1 MLRDPVFFLSPALL
15 TVAIACNK
23 PQRQP
28 EQTLSPLDRA
38 NSTRTKPEN
47 FLHKTFPVKKY
58 AQFEFEV
65 PPHSAIPR
73 LTGTFKSFINRKGD
87 EKLSDDTTNVS
98 FLLMNAD
105 QFSDFSH
112 GNITGTAVY
121 ATEPTHN
128 HEVDFLIPPTLQDP
142 VKYYVVFRNSGGVKY
157 VEADFTL
164 TFGY

>member
-1 MLRDPVFFLSPALL
+1 MSKTCSAVLSLALL
-15 TVAIACNK
+15 ALALACTKSQK
-23 PQRQP
+23 PSEP
-28 EQTLSPLDRA
+28 AVDPLDRA
-38 NSTRTKPEN
+38 NSTRNQPQN
-47 FLHKTFPVKKY
+47 FLHKSFPVKKY

-73 LTGTFKSFINRKGD
+73 LTGTFRSFIPHKGGED
-87 EKLSDDTTNVS
+87 LSDDSTNVS

-112 GNITGTAVY
+112 GDTSGTAIY

-128 HEVDFLIPPTLQDP
+128 HEVDFLLPPTLQDP
-142 VKYYVVFRNSGGVKY
+142 VKYYVVFRNSGAVKY
-157 VEADFTL
+157 VDANFTL

>member
-1 MLRDPVFFLSPALL
+1 MTLNTRLILYLALL
-15 TVAIACNK
+15 TLAVACTKSQK
-23 PQRQP
+23 PA
-28 EQTLSPLDRA
+28 EQTLNPLDRA
-38 NSTRTKPEN
+38 NSTRIKPQN

-73 LTGTFKSFINRKGD
+73 LTGTFKSFVPRKGD
-87 EKLSDDTTNVS
+87 ENRSDDSTNVA

-105 QFSDFSH
+105 QFSDFAH
-112 GNITGTAVY
+112 GDSSGTALY
-121 ATEPTHN
+121 ATELTHN
-128 HEVDFLIPPTLQDP
+128 HEVDFLLPPTQQDSA
-142 VKYYVVFRNSGGVKY
+142 KYYVVFRNSGALKY

>member
-1 MLRDPVFFLSPALL
+1 MTLNKRLILCPALL
-15 TVAIACNK
+15 SLAVSCNK
-23 PQRQP
+23 PQKP
-28 EQTLSPLDRA
+28 SEQTLNPLDRA
-38 NSTRTKPEN
+38 NATRTKPEN

-73 LTGTFKSFINRKGD
+73 LTGNFKSFIPRKG
-87 EKLSDDTTNVS
+87 EENLSSDSTNVA

-105 QFSDFSH
+105 QFSDFAH
-112 GNITGTAVY
+112 GDASGTALY

-128 HEVDFLIPPTLQDP
+128 HEVDFLLPPTQQDP
-142 VKYYVVFRNSGGVKY
+142 AKYYVVFRNSGALKY